1 MDNSA
6 GLSPTKGTNMGS
18 LNPKNLHLCQARKA
32 SFSLLYNVLLF
43 VTVYAYYC
51 WCPSLLNSLNHKPIV
66 QERND
71 QSKQQEWHPH
81 SSLRKH

>member
-6 GLSPTKGTNMGS
+6 DLSPTKGTNMGS

-51 WCPSLLNSLNHKPIV
+51 
-66 QERND
+66 
-71 QSKQQEWHPH
+71 
-81 SSLRKH
+81 